1 MPDNMDDV
9 SNFYISALATGF
21 STFTINIKFS
31 DLFFDSI
38 FNNGDY
44 LLKYGCYILIQWNTR
59 DNIIWGIDTFA
70 AQAEIP
76 SNTFI
81 VEADNVINVS
91 NICLQIDQQQNLY
104 LIEQAEKENTVEK
117 IITIPYIYEFS
128 GSSANNILI
137 FQLMNQSEHP
147 QKLYKLYTALLFS
160 SANPNY
166 IPITNSNVYVYIS
179 DDQFINVPF
188 QANFYNNAKL
198 YIENNLYDD
207 IYFDNI
213 NSQNMFL

>member
-1 MPDNMDDV
+1 MISQPNSTILFECDSVDQYSMLHSIINLNNKKRLIQEGLIVPSKWNFCGYSAYTSEAYETIDPFAIIDGARDFNMVMPDNMDDV

-91 NICLQIDQQQNLY
+91 NICLQIDQ
-104 LIEQAEKENTVEK
+104 
-117 IITIPYIYEFS
+117 
-128 GSSANNILI
+128 
-137 FQLMNQSEHP
+137 
-147 QKLYKLYTALLFS
+147 
-160 SANPNY
+160 
-166 IPITNSNVYVYIS
+166 
-179 DDQFINVPF
+179 
-188 QANFYNNAKL
+188 
-198 YIENNLYDD
+198 
-207 IYFDNI
+207 
-213 NSQNMFL
+213 